1 MKKYAK
7 RLDKFLHYGYNSMY
21 LLYFNTYLYKKV

>member
-7 RLDKFLHYGYNSMY
+7 RLDKFPYYGYNSMY
-21 LLYFNTYLYKKV
+21 LLYFNTYLCKKV